1 MENLFVPSIENI
13 TLNTSALP
21 LYVLK
26 YMQKYINQKKHKICI
41 SICIYVCVFTYT
53 FVETILFDLFLFS
66 YNKTINLKLDDSI
79 IFYKSEVNGNLKK
92 TDKKL
97 SNMSH

>member
-1 MENLFVPSIENI
+1 MSTFHQPKEAQNMYKH
-13 TLNTSALP
+13 
-21 LYVLK
+21 LY
-26 YMQKYINQKKHKICI
+26 IC
-41 SICIYVCVFTYT
+41 VCVFTYT